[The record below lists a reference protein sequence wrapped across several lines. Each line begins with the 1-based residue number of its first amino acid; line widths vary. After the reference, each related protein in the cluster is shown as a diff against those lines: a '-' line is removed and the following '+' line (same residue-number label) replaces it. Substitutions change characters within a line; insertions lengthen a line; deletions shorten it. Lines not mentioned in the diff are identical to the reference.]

1 MVRVKAPALV
11 PAAAGRAPVDLVAV
25 LDVRGS
31 MAGAKLELV
40 KRGMGFV
47 IDSLGPRDRLSVVV
61 FSDAGARR
69 VVRLTCMSEDGK
81 ATARHAAESL
91 VAAAGSG
98 PADLRGGLDEAAK
111 VFDGRRHKNDN
122 VQVHTLVFGADHDAA
137 AMHGVAE
144 ATGGTFSFVE
154 SRTGILDALAQ
165 CVGGLLSLAAEG
177 VWIEAYCGWP
187 DASLSLRAVKSGRYE
202 SRVAHPGAP
211 DAKAYVELGDLYA
224 GEERR
229 FLMLFDVESED
240 GPGCDSTYLMKLSCR
255 YCDTA
260 TDQLVE
266 VHSQEVEV
274 KRPLDAADVAPSVE
288 VKRELLRV
296 EAAEDMARAREA
308 AERGAHAEAARIL
321 GARRE
326 SLLSRSAS
334 PTSGDVM
341 CEALAAGLREL
352 SLRVSDT
359 RTSRST
365 GARAARACSPAES
378 LTSFLS
384 LPYGSH
390 LVFRRP
396 WRAMASIPSLP
407 YASPASVAHLI
418 RATG

>member
-98 PADLRGGLDEAAK
+98 PADLRDTRTITSPPPAVILLS
-111 VFDGRRHKNDN
+111 DGQDFGVASDDYSALVPPSFLCMGYRLQ

-365 GARAARACSPAES
+365 GARAARACSPA
-378 LTSFLS
+378 
-384 LPYGSH
+384 
-390 LVFRRP
+390 
-396 WRAMASIPSLP
+396 
-407 YASPASVAHLI
+407 
-418 RATG
+418 

>member
-1 MVRVKAPALV
+1 VRVKEPALV

-81 ATARHAAESL
+81 ATARHAA
-91 VAAAGSG
+91 AGSG

-122 VQVHTLVFGADHDAA
+122 VAAVILLSDGQDFGVASDDYSALVPPSFLCMGYRLQVQVHTLVFGADHDAA

-187 DASLSLRAVKSGRYE
+187 DARLSLRAVKSGRYE

-308 AERGAHAEAARIL
+308 PSAAPTPRPRGSSAPA
-321 GARRE
+321 G
-326 SLLSRSAS
+326 SR
-334 PTSGDVM
+334 
-341 CEALAAGLREL
+341 
-352 SLRVSDT
+352 
-359 RTSRST
+359 
-365 GARAARACSPAES
+365 
-378 LTSFLS
+378 
-384 LPYGSH
+384 Y
-390 LVFRRP
+390 
-396 WRAMASIPSLP
+396 
-407 YASPASVAHLI
+407 
-418 RATG
+418 